1 MVLSWKYIYLETNFK
16 VAFSSFQRKMDQQT
30 SDQFKEIEQFYS
42 LSSFR
47 NREFASGK
55 GTTFV
60 TRIDVPN
67 RSKRNDYSSIPIHKN
82 SRKNLCFEW

>member
-1 MVLSWKYIYLETNFK
+1 
-16 VAFSSFQRKMDQQT
+16 MDQQT

-67 RSKRNDYSSIPIHKN
+67 RSKRHDYSSIPIHQN
-82 SRKNLCFEW
+82 SRKNLCFEWQVSSISSFASALGYTKPH